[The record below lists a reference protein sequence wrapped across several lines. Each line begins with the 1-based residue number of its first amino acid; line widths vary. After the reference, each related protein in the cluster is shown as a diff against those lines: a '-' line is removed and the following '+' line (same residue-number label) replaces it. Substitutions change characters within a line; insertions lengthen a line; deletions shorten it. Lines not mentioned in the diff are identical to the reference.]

1 MPITDSMAALRLCR
15 SNHEPTHAL
24 RLGCKARRTW
34 SGAML
39 AEIFMLRL
47 EAALRDAV
55 GQATPS
61 DTRFV
66 PVEFAVS
73 DRRDLKLSPAS
84 NGRA

>member
-1 MPITDSMAALRLCR
+1 
-15 SNHEPTHAL
+15 
-24 RLGCKARRTW
+24 
-34 SGAML
+34 ML

-84 NGRA
+84 NGRP